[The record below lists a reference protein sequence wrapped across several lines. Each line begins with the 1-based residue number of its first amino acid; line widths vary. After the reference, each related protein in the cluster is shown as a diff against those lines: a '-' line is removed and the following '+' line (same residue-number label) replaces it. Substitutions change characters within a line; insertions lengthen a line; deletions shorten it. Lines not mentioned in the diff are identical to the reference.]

1 MHDIDAM
8 PMRLA
13 QFLQRHRDD
22 VELIEVTEYEPMT
35 GGYSRSM
42 ARARVRYTSDGVT
55 LEETLVLRGD
65 PPPGHSMIETDRDHE
80 WSVLKAL
87 TDLGL
92 IPIPPARYYDES
104 GEHLGTKAIV
114 MEHVTGG
121 SLQSHIEATD
131 DFGDHPTRL
140 ARLIGLIHTITPEQL
155 PDDMVRPVSWD
166 DRIGELIEAWRS
178 CERSS
183 VNSDPTW
190 RYIAAWLEA
199 NKPPALP
206 LRLTHGDPQA
216 PNVMIDHTGEY
227 MVVDWEF
234 AAIGDPRE
242 DLGWYNIYS
251 TAAGPNLYEADP
263 EAFLAAY
270 RDATGFGEAEV
281 NQLTVG
287 YFTVMSSI
295 KILGTIC
302 TQLDK
307 FALGENSGAMTA
319 LQIGSM
325 SFGHNEFINAIA
337 GMQAAFDA
345 MAPAAQGA
353 ES

>member
-1 MHDIDAM
+1 MA
-8 PMRLA
+8 
-13 QFLQRHRDD
+13 
-22 VELIEVTEYEPMT
+22 

-55 LEETLVLRGD
+55 LEETVVLRGD

-80 WSVLKAL
+80 WLVLKTL
-87 TDLGL
+87 TDLGA
-92 IPIPPARYYDES
+92 IPIPPARFYDPS

-114 MEHVTGG
+114 MDHVTGG
-121 SLQSHIEATD
+121 SLQSLIEEMVEY
-131 DFGDHPTRL
+131 GDHPNRL
-140 ARLIGLIHTITPEQL
+140 ARLMGQIHTTTPEQL
-155 PDDMVRPVSWD
+155 PDAMPRPESWD
-166 DRIGELIEAWRS
+166 ARIDELIAQWRTY
-178 CERSS
+178 EKAS

-199 NKPPALP
+199 NKPPPLP

-216 PNVMIDHTGEY
+216 PNVMIDHDDNY
-227 MVVDWEF
+227 LVVDWEF

-251 TAAGPNLYEADP
+251 SAAGPNLYEADP

-270 RDATGFGEAEV
+270 RDETGFGETEV

-287 YFTVMSSI
+287 YFSVLSVI
-295 KILGTIC
+295 KIMGTIC
-302 TQLDK
+302 SQLDK

-319 LQIGSM
+319 LSIGSI
-325 SFGHNEFINAIA
+325 SFGHDNFINAIA
-337 GMQAAFDA
+337 DMQAAFDA
-345 MAPAAQGA
+345 MAAAAEGA
-353 ES
+353 TS